1 MAWFVGK
8 SYSRMAIYVQSVQ
21 NLFPSLTNATDALD
35 ICLTKIETKGNGKL
49 MVVPDVALRLI
60 PVYFIEDFF
69 KIMYSTFKTS

>member
-8 SYSRMAIYVQSVQ
+8 SNSRMAIYVQSVQ

>member
-1 MAWFVGK
+1 
-8 SYSRMAIYVQSVQ
+8 MAIYVQSVQ
-21 NLFPSLTNATDALD
+21 NLFPSLTNATEALD

-49 MVVPDVALRLI
+49 MVVPYVALRLI